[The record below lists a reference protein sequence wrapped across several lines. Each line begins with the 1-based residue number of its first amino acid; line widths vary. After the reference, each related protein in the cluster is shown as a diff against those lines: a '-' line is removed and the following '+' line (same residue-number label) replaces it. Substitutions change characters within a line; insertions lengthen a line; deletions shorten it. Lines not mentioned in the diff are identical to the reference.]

1 MQRCFADCG
10 AAAPSLINRYPMTD
24 QVPQL
29 LATASDVGIAICGG
43 GGEGE
48 AAGEGGALPIAVGCV
63 SCARVLGGSSPAARR
78 QLRSAAELLE
88 ELGRAVL
95 ALRGGE

>member
-63 SCARVLGGSSPAARR
+63 SCARVLGGCSRRSSAMA
-78 QLRSAAELLE
+78 S
-88 ELGRAVL
+88 V
-95 ALRGGE
+95 